1 MYSIK
6 SNSRRIT
13 TFVKSEAYKWLY
25 DKISKNEYDAKNS
38 IEAQQLL
45 LLIKKEQCVTED
57 TYTKFVNN
65 IIHNPF
71 SCVVSGYKRK
81 SKFITT
87 RKVENFFVLY
97 NDTPLPVGFIK
108 DFFEDDYE
116 TQLEINKYIKSVV
129 SEQENIFVIKA
140 QERFLKKSEKLTE
153 TKENYQYF
161 FNTKVLFHV
170 TNIIK
175 MIITVVTVLLCIHFF
190 KENDIIGKVILYFR
204 DGEGE
209 QYLLDNMVFIIF
221 NTLVLLFMIPKVIKL
236 IKMLIFYIIWI
247 VVRIYVF
254 FTARNLHSF
263 EDKNMD
269 KLRNYFQ
276 SIIPEIAER
285 KYIFDDLCAA
295 VPSVK
300 NLYLSLE
307 KFNNK
312 KIENRIEKVTK
323 SPKFTFVNIFYKDE
337 ATLKIQKS
345 RWKSKIVFPIIIALI
360 LAFMNV
366 ASWRNFAVDM
376 YDKVVT
382 YFVGEKVIST
392 EDSLDTYVGKE
403 LSVVKYKA
411 ESLGYKFVVYVQ
423 QADVTSIM
431 DKMPEFVASK
441 IEVNTED
448 KIVAAHASW
457 TADLKDTNTEANLKQ
472 KLSTAL
478 AWNIF
483 DLYAVEQV
491 DLYQRDKQIANVLF
505 DEYGWLL
512 IAECTVNGEKKLCV
526 SNVYGT
532 DQKPHVSFFEIL
544 DVETNK

>member
-38 IEAQQLL
+38 IEAQQIL

-81 SKFITT
+81 NKFITT

-129 SEQENIFVIKA
+129 SEQENLFAIKA

-161 FNTKVLFHV
+161 FNTKVLFHI
-170 TNIIK
+170 TNVIK

-190 KENDIIGKVILYFR
+190 KENDIIGKVILFFR
-204 DGEGE
+204 DREGE

-236 IKMLIFYIIWI
+236 IKMIIFYIIWI

-276 SIIPEIAER
+276 SIIPEIADR
-285 KYIFDDLCAA
+285 KYISDELCAA

-300 NLYLSLE
+300 KLYLSLE

-323 SPKFTFVNIFYKDE
+323 SPKFTFLNISYKDE
-337 ATLKIQKS
+337 ASLKIQKS
-345 RWKSKIVFPIIIALI
+345 KWKSKIVFPIIIALI
-360 LAFMNV
+360 LVFMNV

-376 YDKVVT
+376 YDKAVT

-392 EDSLDTYVGKE
+392 EDSFDTYVGKK

-423 QADVTSIM
+423 QADVTPIM

-441 IEVNTED
+441 IEVNAED
-448 KIVAAHASW
+448 KIVAAHALW
-457 TADLKDTNTEANLKQ
+457 TADLKDTNIEANLMK
-472 KLSTAL
+472 KLSTAV
-478 AWNIF
+478 AWNKF
-483 DLYAVEQV
+483 DLYAAEQV
-491 DLYQRDKQIANVLF
+491 DSYQRDEQIATVLF

-532 DQKPHVSFFEIL
+532 DQKPYVSFFEIL
-544 DVETNK
+544 DVETK